1 MGGGVGVAHGQI
13 DHIHAQLIVQLA
25 YQTLRLGQIGGGA
38 AFGAYAEAPRVGVAV
53 VDAKAGGDHKV
64 VVLIHLGG
72 ADAVFEQAEA
82 VFKAAAVRAGAV
94 VGGCQLCQQVAVAA
108 LDVHRVKACFPG
120 KGGCLAELFFQTLQ
134 VVVRHDAGIIGGA
147 VLLQN
152 RVAVGDHRGGL
163 VAGVG
168 VASAV
173 VRLHDQVRRI
183 AVRLDAGF
191 LDGGGHFF
199 EFVQRVAGQQQLRL
213 GRSSLLHN
221 GDCLKPDHGA
231 AADGF
236 VDVAAHGVGR
246 GGAFGRRV
254 RALHGGDAQ
263 PVREGD
269 VAHGQRLRQRVGVG
283 CKGQVNTQLGGTL
296 LDFF

>member
-1 MGGGVGVAHGQI
+1 M
-13 DHIHAQLIVQLA
+13 QLA
-25 YQTLRLGQIGGGA
+25 HQTLRLGQVGGGA

-64 VVLIHLGG
+64 VVLVHLGG

-108 LDVHRVKACFPG
+108 LDVHRVKACFLG
-120 KGGCLAELFFQTLQ
+120 KGGCLAELDLQTLQ
-134 VVVRHDAGIIGGA
+134 VVVADNAGIIGGA

-168 VASAV
+168 VPPAV

-183 AVRLDAGF
+183 AVRLDAGL

-213 GRSSLLHN
+213 GGTPFLHDGN
-221 GDCLKPDHGA
+221 GLKPDHSA

-246 GGAFGRRV
+246 GCALRRGV
-254 RALHGGDAQ
+254 GTLHGGDAQ

-269 VAHGQRLRQRVGVG
+269 VAHLQRVGKAVG
-283 CKGQVNTQLGGTL
+283 VNGKGQADAQLGGAL